1 MSRVIKTESAGKDR
15 TFLSKSIV
23 KAIRELMQQSEPND
37 LSKDLAAYIA
47 LSLLEI
53 HETVDM
59 SVAAWEKR
67 GYWVKADRF
76 RLDWEWCE
84 FLGKDMKKAVLSD
97 DWQSVAVTAMKVG
110 QKFNSIQISPRN
122 RLGIPWTGAWRK
134 LLKYEEEKKE

>member
-15 TFLSKSIV
+15 TFLSKAIV

-37 LSKDLAAYIA
+37 LSRDLAAYIA
-47 LSLLEI
+47 LSLLDI
-53 HETVDM
+53 HATVDV

-84 FLGKDMKKAVLSD
+84 FSGLDMKKAVLSD
-97 DWQSVAVTAMKVG
+97 DWQSVAITAMKIG

-122 RLGIPWTGAWRK
+122 RLGTPWLGAWKK
-134 LLKYEEEKKE
+134 LQKLEKENID